1 MRAFVTGYALGISS
15 AFLAFGAGVYLLL
28 VNSHLPF

>member
-1 MRAFVTGYALGISS
+1 MIRGLQWAAALFLS
-15 AFLAFGAGVYLLL
+15 AAAYVAAGTYLLL